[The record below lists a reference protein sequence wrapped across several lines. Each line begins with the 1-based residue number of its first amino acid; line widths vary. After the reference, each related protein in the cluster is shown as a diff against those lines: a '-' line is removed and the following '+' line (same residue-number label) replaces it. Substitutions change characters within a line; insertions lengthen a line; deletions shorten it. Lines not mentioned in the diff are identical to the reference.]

1 MEENNMKMTFKRL
14 CALALVLCMVFSML
28 PVLAS
33 ADNSFVIIDATGGY
47 TGTELAGALFD
58 GNSATKW
65 GVSMPTSD
73 NIFIVWKLPV
83 NALVDGYT
91 MTTGNDNSTYHGRNP
106 KDWKLYAWTGSGVPA
121 RDSTDW
127 TEIDSVTDDAVLTD
141 ENQKSFHY
149 EISGNTIASN
159 YYKLE
164 ISALKGAPFFQL
176 SEFALHYSA
185 LDDDTL
191 YWNVKFYRPDA
202 SLFDLKSVEQ
212 AAGATVVAPSYPGYD
227 DADVTWTDG
236 TNTYA
241 PADVIPVTA
250 DLELKAVLTDPT
262 LVSLMFL
269 DTDGNPISVLTGEV
283 GAAVDTA
290 SVPTVPAKEGHN
302 AKWAPVVPAAFPAAD
317 MIFSPNYT
325 AKNYNVYYK
334 QDSATIAGPE
344 ATPYGEYYKTLT
356 ADAAGVVIP
365 DGKEFLGWVDQ
376 WGNFMVGGKSYRL
389 TTAGQTVL
397 NPVFGSNTEYYL
409 VNLIGADGMGCYAS
423 ALVEKAA
430 PDYELP
436 AYAPY
441 PAAQWEREADSTLF
455 DAGDTATLEADTT
468 FCAIAP
474 AMHTVTYRNEDG
486 TQVVAFSVRTG
497 DAVPTSPVPAKEGYT
512 GAWDNTAPA
521 AMPDNDLS
529 FTAVYTPK
537 TYNVRY
543 TYKASGSTT
552 TYTTTVTFGGTFTPD
567 AYVGDEPDGADFI
580 GWTGSDGNFYA
591 VGKTY
596 RWRTPGGTTLTP
608 VFDNDAHYW
617 IVRLYHPAD
626 GGIAP
631 YALYDVALIERE
643 SGDTMYLLPEYAPYP
658 DAKWTYVG
666 DGTPIT
672 TNYIEITE
680 NTDLVAIA
688 PDMKTV
694 TFKDED
700 GRLMAVDFYRAGK
713 TITDAP
719 DAPAKEG
726 YIFDGWYDALG
737 NELEVGTTTVA
748 DHVVYTP
755 KYIPENYTLT
765 YYRGVE
771 ADDSAFKCFLTLPDG
786 AVVEFYNNDITDMP
800 TYDIPDIPYGTKVV
814 LGEASLPGYVFQYWL
829 DKDGDIHL
837 AGSNF
842 EIKGDSYLTAIWEPD
857 TELSCFVSFNTEDG
871 VYTGF
876 LTYDGQDA
884 VIPAVDPVK
893 DGKTFIGWKYDGDVY
908 SNSGVKDFTVVADA
922 DRMMIFNAV
931 WEDITYTVTLD
942 DTMNP
947 VDTIAPLY
955 YGDEF
960 VLPPAVDKDGF
971 TFVAW
976 MDQGNGAYYMEN
988 AKFYIDHSYD
998 FVAVYSEDLVEYAV
1012 KFFNEDGN
1020 LIDLQL
1026 VPANSYVD
1034 APYYTEGRDDCD
1046 YRWEDADNGRF
1057 AEEGD
1062 PILVDTSLNFH
1073 AVKTDEA
1080 EYPVYVTVQ
1089 PFEAGTVYSLS
1100 NATYKLGD
1108 SVSMLIEVPDGYVL
1122 KAVEGTAEAADGTIL
1137 PLVDSLDAVGSA
1149 GNYYFYVFTMPAAD
1163 VYIDIVLEK
1172 IPAGKVILNYYVDGD
1187 LYDYEIVTKGESG
1200 APAAEPVVAGKQFKQ
1215 WNGDNGAIL
1224 SAGESYTVAPDETAS
1239 SINFFAEFI
1248 DNEYTVTY
1256 LSAPYAAATGLLYG
1270 EKYTVE
1276 DAFDR
1281 DGYEFVA
1288 WSGSDGAVYDAKES
1302 IVITEDLTLTPI
1314 WKEIVDT
1321 YAIKFYDEF
1330 NNLYEAYVITE
1341 GDSFDA
1347 PIYVPARAGMVYAW
1361 SDTVHSVALNAG
1373 DFYTPHSDMVFALH
1387 IEQEGKYPVNV
1398 TVLPTDAPAN
1408 VAGPINP
1415 EYEYNTSVIV
1425 PINVPEG
1432 YVLKDVQSVI
1442 GTSVAVPGSL
1452 VTTGADTYD
1461 YLFTMP
1467 EGAVTVIV
1475 VLEKIPAGYT
1485 AVKFINDGELYDYVI
1500 VEKGTNGTAPAVA
1513 PSKPGYDFVEWRTES
1528 GFVGAGGFFAVP
1540 IDAPDEIVYNAI
1552 YEQLFYKVHFNL
1564 DGGLPDF
1571 ADITGIAYN
1580 DTVTLAGEPAKDG
1593 YVFIGW
1599 REDATG
1605 IIYGANGNYVVTA
1618 NADFTAIWEQAE
1630 YVVRFL
1636 NPENGTIVDY
1646 VPVNSGD
1653 QVTSPAS
1660 ASAAGKTFQY
1670 WQNEADPTDIVLGG
1684 ALTPNIFADTV
1695 YAAVFENNVHSV
1707 LAVANNC
1714 TVNGL
1719 AATYAVGETVTFT
1732 VQPADGYAMESVVL
1746 TYTDG
1751 LAPVIRELK
1760 PVGVSY
1766 TFTMPDADVTVTAT
1780 AVQNVFSI
1788 FKAPDANTLITCQN
1802 KAEVGETV
1810 YFEAAPN
1817 SADYVSDEVYVLTAS
1832 GAPVALSIVD
1842 GKYAFT
1848 MPAEDV
1854 TVTAKSVKAEYT
1866 VTFLDDDNTLLGIV
1880 PVNSGE
1886 YVTAPVASKD
1896 GYTFKRWEILPLTDP
1911 AVDFD
1916 PLTDEVKGN
1925 LVVRA
1930 VYEGD
1935 PHTVE
1940 AGLIDNVEALSASC
1954 KVSSGSVNSSDLL
1967 QNKLLAETGKDVYFT
1982 VAAEYDYVIT
1992 GVAIVGLDGSKTIIE
2007 PTLRLK
2013 ETIDGINYYTVTFPM
2028 PAEDVKIDIYTVAKM
2043 FRVDVEENIPF
2054 AGDYTLNGFYT
2065 NNLMIPQGD
2074 YVAIEIA
2081 PIPGYEVVDVTGTF
2095 FDGISVTS
2103 LVDFY
2108 LSADKTYFGFPMVAK
2123 DVQVYITY
2131 APIDYTI
2138 DIETSNFETYK
2149 PDASVNP
2156 AVVIESLDPDLT
2168 SQGRIELIPYT
2179 ERDYTNALSQI
2190 YKIPANTTAIVND
2203 RIYFKVVEYTG
2214 YDLDTLTV
2222 YFDGFEQTCPI
2233 TKLAD
2238 GSYCFDMPA
2247 DDVAIVAT
2255 FVEETYKVSKDAA
2268 SEAHGQVEINGL
2280 IENSICADYKDEI
2293 TVTVTP
2299 DDGYQVSKIYYVLED
2314 GSVKDFDADSYENAT
2329 VMADTLDGTHT
2340 IFFHMPATNVTVYA
2354 EYAAIDYTVSD
2365 IVMEADVTGYTTP
2378 SHVGDQVTFTTK
2390 AHYGYIIE
2398 KVYVINETTGERVYI
2413 HTDSTNTVYGADY
2426 YFTMPASAVT
2436 IYVNTVKD
2444 EYNVIYLDNGDFIGG
2459 EKIEYL
2465 DTANVADYISAVHDA
2480 DPGYHFVGWTSAETQ
2495 TPVTVPSIDNADFVI
2510 VKDTFIRAAY
2520 EKDEIDVL
2528 FVATV
2533 NGTVTELSTGNTAE
2547 YRLDTT
2553 VFGDKVEFT
2562 AVPDVGYVID
2572 TISITTTDGDGY
2584 NLELAYK
2591 LGGGKYSFII
2601 PATFKADV
2609 HAIQAEDVIVVVT
2622 FKKDTFTLTKAAD
2635 CETEGEISVNGS
2647 VATETSFEYL
2657 YQDEV
2662 TVTATPK
2669 DGYYVASIVAVNA
2682 DESEKFEITGTK
2694 PAVDTLAGAPLTLSF
2709 KMPASDLTYKVDY
2722 EKIDYSITCVYDAV
2736 QGKVE
2741 TAPADLAQIDDIV
2754 TATVTPQP
2762 GYELQELT
2770 VTYDGGEKSCV
2781 LTEIAENVYTFTMPT
2796 YGVTV
2801 TALFTEI
2808 TYKANLEVI
2817 GEATTALNGYDTTN
2831 VPADYLDTVTITITP
2846 DAGWEL
2852 TSIVINEGT
2861 VTVNEAIKPEGGD
2874 YTFTMPHE
2882 DVNIVATL
2890 VKTGYDMN
2898 SYALNFYE
2906 MGHGTVTLNP
2916 EKVAYVGDKIIITA
2930 DPDDGYRVKEVVV
2943 EDENGYAVP
2952 VSFIS
2957 GTPGYIETW
2966 SFTMPAAAVD
2976 IYVMFEVQGAS
2987 YYYDVRTDHWFYN
3000 SVTFVTD
3007 RGYFLG
3013 ITDELF
3019 APYMNMNRAMFVT
3032 VLGRITGVDTSAY
3045 TAIAFSDVEAGSYY
3059 APYVAWAAE
3068 NGIVVGRND
3077 QIFDPYADITREEM
3091 AAIMYR
3097 YCKFL
3102 GEDMTLVNQVFMD
3115 RYADADQISDWAV
3128 EYVEW
3133 AVGVGLMRGMT
3144 PYTIDPLDYA
3154 TRAQVAQVIMNL
3166 CDKVLYE

>member
-1 MEENNMKMTFKRL
+1 MKMTFKRL

-236 TNTYA
+236 ANTYA

-262 LVSLMFL
+262 LVSLTFL

-290 SVPTVPAKEGHN
+290 SVPTVPAKEG
-302 AKWAPVVPAAFPAAD
+302 
-317 MIFSPNYT
+317 
-325 AKNYNVYYK
+325 
-334 QDSATIAGPE
+334 
-344 ATPYGEYYKTLT
+344 
-356 ADAAGVVIP
+356 
-365 DGKEFLGWVDQ
+365 
-376 WGNFMVGGKSYRL
+376 
-389 TTAGQTVL
+389 
-397 NPVFGSNTEYYL
+397 
-409 VNLIGADGMGCYAS
+409 
-423 ALVEKAA
+423 
-430 PDYELP
+430 
-436 AYAPY
+436 
-441 PAAQWEREADSTLF
+441 
-455 DAGDTATLEADTT
+455 
-468 FCAIAP
+468 
-474 AMHTVTYRNEDG
+474 
-486 TQVVAFSVRTG
+486 
-497 DAVPTSPVPAKEGYT
+497 YT
-512 GAWDNTAPA
+512 GAWNETVPA
-521 AMPDNDLS
+521 TYPVTDKE

-567 AYVGDEPDGADFI
+567 AYAGDEPDGADFL

-672 TNYIEITE
+672 TNYIEITA

-771 ADDSAFKCFLTLPDG
+771 ADDSAFKCFLALPG
-786 AVVEFYNNDITDMP
+786 GVVVEFYNNDITDMP

-814 LGEASLPGYVFQYWL
+814 LGEASLPGYTFQYWL
-829 DKDGDIHL
+829 DEDGDIHL

-893 DGKTFIGWKYDGDVY
+893 DGKTFIGWEYGGNTY

-988 AKFYIDHSYD
+988 AKFYIDRDYD
-998 FVAVYSEDLVEYAV
+998 FLAVYSEDTIEYAV

-1172 IPAGKVILNYYVDGD
+1172 IPV
-1187 LYDYEIVTKGESG
+1187 
-1200 APAAEPVVAGKQFKQ
+1200 
-1215 WNGDNGAIL
+1215 
-1224 SAGESYTVAPDETAS
+1224 
-1239 SINFFAEFI
+1239 
-1248 DNEYTVTY
+1248 
-1256 LSAPYAAATGLLYG
+1256 
-1270 EKYTVE
+1270 
-1276 DAFDR
+1276 
-1281 DGYEFVA
+1281 
-1288 WSGSDGAVYDAKES
+1288 GS
-1302 IVITEDLTLTPI
+1302 
-1314 WKEIVDT
+1314 
-1321 YAIKFYDEF
+1321 
-1330 NNLYEAYVITE
+1330 
-1341 GDSFDA
+1341 
-1347 PIYVPARAGMVYAW
+1347 
-1361 SDTVHSVALNAG
+1361 
-1373 DFYTPHSDMVFALH
+1373 
-1387 IEQEGKYPVNV
+1387 
-1398 TVLPTDAPAN
+1398 
-1408 VAGPINP
+1408 
-1415 EYEYNTSVIV
+1415 
-1425 PINVPEG
+1425 
-1432 YVLKDVQSVI
+1432 
-1442 GTSVAVPGSL
+1442 
-1452 VTTGADTYD
+1452 
-1461 YLFTMP
+1461 
-1467 EGAVTVIV
+1467 
-1475 VLEKIPAGYT
+1475 T
-1485 AVKFINDGELYDYVI
+1485 AVKFVNDGDLYDYVI

-1513 PSKPGYDFVEWRTES
+1513 PSKPGYDFVEWRSDS

-1896 GYTFKRWEILPLTDP
+1896 GYTFKLWEILPLTDP

-1940 AGLIDNVEALSASC
+1940 AGLVDNVEALSASC

-2028 PAEDVKIDIYTVAKM
+2028 PAEDVKIDVYTVAKM

-2222 YFDGFEQTCPI
+2222 YFDSFEQTCPI

-2736 QGKVE
+2736 QGRVE